1 MGKSSKSQTAKRE
14 KHAQYFVVFAE
25 QQSNSI
31 VGPVGSKSEAMRA
44 AEQRIT
50 EQKLVGPFALLKTR
64 TDVVTTFDL
73 QTVEVVKLAK
83 L

>member
-1 MGKSSKSQTAKRE
+1 MSKSSKSQKRE

-31 VGPVGSKSEAMRA
+31 VGPVGSKSEAMRE
-44 AEQRIT
+44 AEKRIS

-64 TDVVTTFDL
+64 TDVVATFDL